1 MWRECKTKIFE
12 ENSFREDRGCF
23 QRSKNPCPLG
33 HGSSIYD
40 LQFEPE
46 EKTVEYL
53 QKNEHQEILQM
64 IEKRNILW
72 NLNKNLTSEKI
83 DKILLKI

>member
-1 MWRECKTKIFE
+1 MIINEYKNNFFSK
-12 ENSFREDRGCF
+12 EDILF
-23 QRSKNPCPLG
+23 LL
-33 HGSSIYD
+33 YD